1 MVRFCDLIHQ
11 LDGWIVGEWSSCG
24 GLNSGGGQTISGG
37 VGLPVGISDL
47 LVFCGSVPGCV
58 WLCGSVYVKG
68 FGGRGVEGGGN
79 AILWVRVERQ
89 PHCSQLQPSAMAP
102 LLMWGLVP

>member
-1 MVRFCDLIHQ
+1 MTLVLFDHVSLLLGGSSHWLVWMDLR
-11 LDGWIVGEWSSCG
+11 GSGRSCGGRSCG

-37 VGLPVGISDL
+37 VGLPVGISGL

-68 FGGRGVEGGGN
+68 FGGRGVERRGMPFCG
-79 AILWVRVERQ
+79 
-89 PHCSQLQPSAMAP
+89 
-102 LLMWGLVP
+102 